1 MALVWSRLNGWF
13 FILLKIDKSL
23 DALSICLVLKF
34 QINCKSISLKFH
46 YKDFHYKPFIYTNEE
61 IHHFI
66 WVDNFSL
73 LIINNVIFL
82 NNYNHSKNNIF
93 SKIVKIIFENKL
105 HDLWFSV
112 HLELLKKS
120 VFIFKYTAHFLLLLL
135 MALLYPRIWIL
146 INPTIVS
153 FKWGVETIISL
164 HQ

>member
-93 SKIVKIIFENKL
+93 SKIVKIIFENKF

-112 HLELLKKS
+112 HLELLLELLKKS
-120 VFIFKYTAHFLLLLL
+120 VFFFFLTIQLIFCYYYWWLCCILGFEFLL
-135 MALLYPRIWIL
+135 I
-146 INPTIVS
+146 
-153 FKWGVETIISL
+153 
-164 HQ
+164 QQ